1 MTAAAGGPATREA
14 TVVATVP
21 AGWQRSDRRCDWAAE
36 VLGTDRVGSFLEG
49 PCVTPDG
56 SLYVSDLAH
65 GRIFRVGPDG
75 TFRTMLDYDG
85 QPNGLA
91 LHADG
96 RLFVADYR
104 LGLLALDPGTGDL
117 QAVAGGY
124 RMEPF
129 RGLSDLVFGLD
140 GTLYFSDQGQSDLR
154 FPTGRLFRWSSAG
167 GPELLMDG
175 IAGPNG
181 VALSPDGHILYVAVT
196 RANSVYRVPLRD
208 DGSVGKV
215 GVYLQ
220 LSGGHGGPDG
230 LACDAAGGLAVA
242 RYGLGAVQL
251 FDAQGQLVLTIR
263 SPAGTG
269 TTNVAF
275 GGPDSRALLITEAES
290 GSVLSASIDQ
300 PGLRLYGERA
310 PGATSRPPAS

>member
-1 MTAAAGGPATREA
+1 VTAAAGGAATREA

-75 TFRTMLDYDG
+75 TFRTVLDYDG

-104 LGLLALDPGTGDL
+104 LGLLALDPRTGDL

-129 RGLSDLVFGLD
+129 RGLSDLVFGPD
-140 GTLYFSDQGQSDLR
+140 GTLYLSDQGQSDLR
-154 FPTGRLFRWSSAG
+154 FPAGRLFRWSAAG
-167 GPELLMDG
+167 GLELLMDG
-175 IAGPNG
+175 IASPNG
-181 VALSPDGHILYVAVT
+181 VALSPDGHVLYVAVT

-275 GGPDSRALLITEAES
+275 GGPDSRTLLITEAES
-290 GSVLSASIDQ
+290 GSVLSASFDQ
-300 PGLRLYGERA
+300 PGLRLYGQRA
-310 PGATSRPPAS
+310 PGATSRPSAS

>member
-1 MTAAAGGPATREA
+1 MVATGGSATLQA
-14 TVVATVP
+14 TVTATVP
-21 AGWQRSDRRCDWAAE
+21 AGWQRNDRHCEWAAE
-36 VLGTDRVGSFLEG
+36 VLGIDRVGSFLEG
-49 PCVTPDG
+49 PCLTPDG
-56 SLYVSDLAH
+56 GLYVSDLAH

-75 TFRTMLDYDG
+75 TFSTALDYDG

-104 LGLLALDPGTGDL
+104 LGLLALDPVTGDL
-117 QAVAGGY
+117 RLVARGY

-129 RGLSDLVFGLD
+129 RGLSDLVFGPD

-154 FPTGRLFRWSSAG
+154 FPTGRLFRWSTTAG
-167 GPELLMDG
+167 LELLMDA
-175 IAGPNG
+175 IASPNG
-181 VALSPDGHILYVAVT
+181 VALSPDGHVLYVAVT
-196 RANSVYRVPLRD
+196 RANSVYRVPLRA

-263 SPAGTG
+263 SPVGTG
-269 TTNVAF
+269 TTNTAF
-275 GGPDSRALLITEAES
+275 GGPDGRTLLITEAES
-290 GSVLSASIDQ
+290 ASVLSAPLDQ
-300 PGLRLYGERA
+300 PGLPLYGQRPPEPA
-310 PGATSRPPAS
+310 AGPPAS